1 MKKILL
7 VLLLL
12 IPFNIYAK
20 EVVTLDKCID
30 GDTASFNING
40 EIKKV
45 RFLAINAPEYTSKI
59 KFYGKESS
67 EYVCDKLTKSS
78 KIEIEYDSK
87 SDKVDKY
94 DRVLAW
100 IYVDDKL
107 LQSELVEFGYVNVAY
122 IYDKYMYVDDL
133 CKLQDKALEN
143 KKGIW
148 QDESRKIGYCSTHKN
163 NNYYIDNIYVYVVN
177 YSLYIVVLL
186 LFICLFIIIVTRKKG
201 ERHAKHKKNKR
212 S

>member
-20 EVVTLDKCID
+20 EAVVLQKCID

-40 EIKKV
+40 VEKKV

-59 KFYGKESS
+59 EFYGKEASD
-67 EYVCDKLTKSS
+67 YVCNKLTNAK
-78 KIEIEYDSK
+78 KIELEYDPK
-87 SDKVDKY
+87 SDKEDKY
-94 DRVLAW
+94 ERVLAW

-107 LQSELVEFGYVNVAY
+107 LQEELVEQGYVNVAY
-122 IYDKYMYVDDL
+122 VYDDYMYVNNL
-133 CKLQDKALEN
+133 CNLQDKAYEN
-143 KKGIW
+143 KLGIW
-148 QDESRKIGYCSTHKN
+148 QVDSREIGYCKTHK
-163 NNYYIDNIYVYVVN
+163 NNYYIDNVYVYVVN

-186 LFICLFIIIVTRKKG
+186 LFLSLFIIIVTRKKG
-201 ERHAKHKKNKR
+201 DRRARYKRNKR

>member
-20 EVVTLDKCID
+20 EAVTLDKCID

-40 EIKKV
+40 NIQKV
-45 RFLAINAPEYTSKI
+45 RFLSINAPEYTSKI
-59 KFYGKESS
+59 EFYGKESS
-67 EYVCDKLTKSS
+67 EYVCDKLTKAS
-78 KIEIEYDSK
+78 KIELEYDPK

-107 LQSELVEFGYVNVAY
+107 LQSELVEKGYANVAY
-122 IYDKYMYVDDL
+122 VYDKYMYVDEL
-133 CKLQDKALEN
+133 CNLQDKAYEN
-143 KKGIW
+143 KIGIW
-148 QDESRKIGYCSTHKN
+148 QDDSREIGYCKTHKN
-163 NNYYIDNIYVYVVN
+163 NNYYVDNVYVYVVN

-186 LFICLFIIIVTRKKG
+186 LFICLFIILVTRKKG
-201 ERHAKHKKNKR
+201 DKYAKYKRNKR